1 MPERIACGCK
11 PGKHLCQTAEML
23 WAYHSSLYKA
33 GCSTL
38 SAFFRAEY
46 DAHYD
51 NPNKSL
57 KQSAVDAAGKGKTD
71 A

>member
-1 MPERIACGCK
+1 MPEKLACK
-11 PGKHLCQTAEML
+11 PGKHLCNTAEML

-46 DAHYD
+46 DAHYR
-51 NPNKSL
+51 NPKTL
-57 KQSAVDAAGKGKTD
+57 EQSALDAAGKGKTD